1 MVARSTCNS
10 EYFSE
15 RKTCPICLSNDTEV
29 LYSSPYTED
38 PVRAFVLSHYNG
50 QGQVNLDYLRGTDFT
65 LCDCRACGTLYQQHV
80 PNGFLLDKIYNEM
93 ISAATLFPREINS
106 LTISKF
112 DSIAGEMTELFAR
125 VRKRPSEIRML
136 DYGFGYGAWARVA
149 VALGA
154 QVYATEISP
163 EKIAFGKEIG
173 VKMIGEDELAALQFD
188 IVHTEQVLEH
198 LTESRADFFKL
209 AARVAPGGIMK
220 VAVPPAGNIRGL
232 LKSRGMAAM
241 SPLESDWQTPA
252 ERKQAG
258 QNAGYMCVVPLE
270 HLNVFSAKS
279 IERLGGEA
287 GLSLISTV
295 RREAVPISL
304 SDRRRLLKSLSQ
316 LGRVAARVV
325 LDSMRLRDS
334 GYYILTRQQ

>member
-1 MVARSTCNS
+1 MAASTCNTN
-10 EYFSE
+10 YFVE
-15 RKTCPICLSNDTEV
+15 RKTCPVCLSNETEV

-38 PVRAFVLSHYNG
+38 PVRAFVLSHYKG
-50 QGQVNLDYLRGTDFT
+50 QGEVNLDYLRGTDFT

-80 PNGFLLDKIYNEM
+80 PNGLLLDTVYNEM

-112 DSIAGEMTELFAR
+112 DAIAGEMTELFAR
-125 VRKRPSEIRML
+125 VRKLPSEVRLL

-173 VKMIGEDELAALQFD
+173 VKMIAEDELAALQFD
-188 IVHTEQVLEH
+188 IVHTEQVFEH
-198 LTESRADFFKL
+198 LTEPRADFFKL

-232 LKSRGMAAM
+232 LKSRGMAAV

-252 ERKQAG
+252 ERSSAR

-279 IERLGGEA
+279 IERLGGET
-287 GLSLISTV
+287 GLSLIGTA
-295 RREAVPISL
+295 RRQAVPISVT
-304 SDRRRLLKSLSQ
+304 DGRRLLKSLGD
-316 LGRVAARVV
+316 LGRVTARVF
-325 LDSMRLRDS
+325 LDGLRLRDS
-334 GYYILTRQQ
+334 GYYILRRQP